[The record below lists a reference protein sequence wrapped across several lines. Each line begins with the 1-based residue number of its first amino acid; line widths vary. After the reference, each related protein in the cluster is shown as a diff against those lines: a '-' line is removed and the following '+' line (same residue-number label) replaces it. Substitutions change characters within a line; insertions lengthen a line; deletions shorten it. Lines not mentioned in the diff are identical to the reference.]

1 MRIFASSICAA
12 ALLIAPAAAF
22 AGSLE
27 IGPVGISMIGKERTS
42 TVTVRNTSAD
52 PMNLQVRTVDWVQKN
67 GDDTYSPSQNLVAS
81 PPFFTLAPGQA
92 QTVRVVVNKTPDSP
106 TEIAWRLIIDELPP
120 PSTGATGVVVPLRA
134 LVPVFLAPS
143 TSARPK
149 LRWSA
154 ASSSGKIALDVA
166 NEGTVHDRLSDL
178 TATSGGKT
186 VSGPDPLF
194 GYVLAGSN
202 HPWALSGAAAGS
214 PISVAG
220 QGAFGPIKA
229 ELTVSN

>member
-1 MRIFASSICAA
+1 MRIFASSLCAA
-12 ALLIAPAAAF
+12 ALLIAPVAAF

-27 IGPVGISMIGKERTS
+27 IGPVGISMVGKERTS
-42 TVTVRNTSAD
+42 TVTVRNTSTD
-52 PMNLQVRTVDWVQKN
+52 PMNLQIRTVDWVQKN
-67 GDDTYSPSQNLVAS
+67 GDDTYTPSQNLVAS
-81 PPFFTLAPGQA
+81 PPFFTLQPGQA

-120 PSTGATGVVVPLRA
+120 PLTGATGVVVPLRA

-154 ASSSGKIALDVA
+154 ASSSGRIALDVA
-166 NEGTVHDRLSDL
+166 NDGTVHDRLSDL

-194 GYVLAGSN
+194 GYVLAGST